1 MSLERKP
8 YLKAAPPR
16 VKGSGPPI
24 AGDKAAARAGE
35 QDRENARPP
44 ETYLEALMSATP
56 TPGYYPGYPPPQQ
69 PPGPRPRHALGLP
82 AGSIRGLLALGVLG
96 YLWLLVLRGGPQ
108 GTPPLASKEVS
119 LAFIYLQFLMVLIL
133 AHFFTAHGHSI
144 GRHVS
149 DRSPLGL
156 PSGSI
161 RFLLLAGY
169 LGLAFYLYHTKPE
182 FVPPPTG
189 PIIIMLMVLGTA
201 FFLGYL
207 MTTLM
212 RWLGGGFLPPWFQD
226 IQAWVAILA
235 LLVLGVIVVVRMV
248 INTSLP
254 LENQIDLPITE
265 AFLAGLVG
273 FYFGARS

>member
-1 MSLERKP
+1 M
-8 YLKAAPPR
+8 
-16 VKGSGPPI
+16 
-24 AGDKAAARAGE
+24 
-35 QDRENARPP
+35 
-44 ETYLEALMSATP
+44 T
-56 TPGYYPGYPPPQQ
+56 QQ
-69 PPGPRPRHALGLP
+69 PPPPRPRHALGLP
-82 AGSIRGLLALGVLG
+82 AGSIRAVLALGILG
-96 YLWLLVLRGGPQ
+96 YLWLLVLKGAPEGTSPLGNPQ
-108 GTPPLASKEVS
+108 VS

-149 DRSPLGL
+149 HGSPLGL
-156 PSGSI
+156 PAGSV

-169 LGLAFYLYHTKPE
+169 LGLAFYLYHTHPD

-189 PIIIMLMVLGTA
+189 PIVIMLLVLTTA

-207 MTTLM
+207 VTAMM
-212 RWLGGGFLPPWFQD
+212 RWLGGGTLPAWFQD

-235 LLVLGVIVVVRMV
+235 LLVLGIIVVVRLV

-254 LENQIDLPITE
+254 LEQQIDLPITE